1 MRQSHAR
8 GSAIAKQDKAEREA
22 AKLLELAKQ
31 QEAQQALE
39 RRKSYGRVQRK
50 VASPAAAKVGKRPAG
65 PPSVRPPLSGPK
77 VEGGA
82 QSDRDAGP
90 KNKRGADPKG
100 TPSRSGPKKKM
111 GTPTPTRSRVP
122 PAQEAPTGFDAAGDE
137 DDDEAVEGPVDG
149 PLPMPLI
156 ERISS
161 AEALLGDDECQQL
174 EALSGQLEEVT
185 SCMKVEM
192 QARVAAEKQ
201 LEETRGQ
208 VQGLLQHLHEM
219 ETTRREE
226 ASTLVALRGLLAQI
240 QSENASLKEQN
251 ASLSGQCRSLMAGQ
265 AKPPRK

>member
-111 GTPTPTRSRVP
+111 NTPTPTRSRVP
-122 PAQEAPTGFDAAGDE
+122 QAQEAPTGFDAAGDE

-161 AEALLGDDECQQL
+161 AEALLGDDEVSF
-174 EALSGQLEEVT
+174 EDV
-185 SCMKVEM
+185 
-192 QARVAAEKQ
+192 
-201 LEETRGQ
+201 
-208 VQGLLQHLHEM
+208 
-219 ETTRREE
+219 E
-226 ASTLVALRGLLAQI
+226 ASCKEDDGLEQPPVAPPHRPPQG
-240 QSENASLKEQN
+240 SS
-251 ASLSGQCRSLMAGQ
+251 SGGGTSSGSSSGGSALFERRPL
-265 AKPPRK
+265 